1 VSRINKQING
11 YITLPYERQ
20 THTQKD
26 TPHRILQRKKDATF
40 ISTKKIYNKRSNT
53 FMIK

>member
-26 TPHRILQRKKDATF
+26 TPQRILQKKDATF
-40 ISTKKIYNKRSNT
+40 ISTKKDI
-53 FMIK
+53 